1 MFRFLAK
8 SALVAVIWKR
18 YRRTIISTLVLFVSY
33 FLISLLHG
41 DYVDYAVGAGDKE
54 FLWRS
59 YLIKWA
65 ALLGVTLIYYF
76 YNTRA
81 FMKRGADDLPP
92 PSNKNPR
99 KQAVENTGDNKADPF
114 AEIRRKKRL
123 KSRGDIALDGEG
135 ANFDD
140 PGSP

>member
-18 YRRTIISTLVLFVSY
+18 YRRTIISTLALFVSY
-33 FLISLLHG
+33 FLISLLHA

-76 YNTRA
+76 YNTRVS
-81 FMKRGADDLPP
+81 MKRGADDLPP
-92 PSNKNPR
+92 PANKNPR
-99 KQAVENTGDNKADPF
+99 KPVAENAGDNEADPF

-123 KSRGDIALDGEG
+123 KSRGDVALDGRKHS
-135 ANFDD
+135 DD
-140 PGSP
+140 